1 MSVNLIYGPPGTGK
15 TTYLIEQVV
24 AKELPYTSP
33 DRIGYLAFTQKAA
46 KEALNR
52 ALAFF
57 PDQNENAFKYFRT
70 LHSLAFMALGLA
82 ESDVMNDEDYRYL
95 SQQLQV
101 KLSNP
106 NSEVLG
112 SYGVSSP
119 NDIFMRVIEMA
130 KINGNT
136 LYAQFQ
142 HS

>member
-70 LHSLAFMALGLA
+70 FPSHDPTSSELGL
-82 ESDVMNDEDYRYL
+82 DNLTCNCCDKYR
-95 SQQLQV
+95 
-101 KLSNP
+101 
-106 NSEVLG
+106 
-112 SYGVSSP
+112 
-119 NDIFMRVIEMA
+119 
-130 KINGNT
+130 
-136 LYAQFQ
+136 
-142 HS
+142 